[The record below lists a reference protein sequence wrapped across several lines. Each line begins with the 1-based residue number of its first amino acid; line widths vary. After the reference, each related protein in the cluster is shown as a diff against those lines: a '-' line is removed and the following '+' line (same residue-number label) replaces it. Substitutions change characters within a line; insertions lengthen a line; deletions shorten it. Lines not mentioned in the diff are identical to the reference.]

1 MNLKFWQKSEGQ
13 KEVKNKVKKSFFRE
27 WLDAIVFAVIAA
39 TIIRKL
45 FFEAYTIPTSSMEK
59 SLLAGDFLF
68 VSKLS
73 YGARMPI
80 TPISVPFAHHTMP
93 FTQDV
98 PAFST
103 IIQLPYMRL
112 PGFQKIE
119 NNDVVVFN
127 YPMEDF
133 RPTDKKENYIKRCVG
148 IPADVLQVKNGILF
162 VNAKEADMPEKLQW
176 LYHVKTDGTDFN
188 AKALRK
194 LEITE
199 GGKASQMGDY
209 TFPLTKNGID
219 EIKGF
224 SIVKE
229 VNVLFKPQSEYSD
242 YIYPHDTIC
251 PWNVDWFGPITVPAK
266 GMTIKLDTKNIALY
280 RRVIEAYE
288 HHTLT
293 IVNGQAI
300 IDGNAAAEY
309 TFAMDYYFMMGDN
322 RHNSADSRFWGFV
335 PIDHI
340 VGKAVFVWLSLDP
353 DPEVSLFS
361 KIRFKRMLKF
371 IN

>member
-1 MNLKFWQKSEGQ
+1 MNWKFWQKNET
-13 KEVKNKVKKSFFRE
+13 KKPAVKKSFLRE
-27 WLDAIVFAVIAA
+27 WLDAIVFAVVAA
-39 TIIRKL
+39 TIIRT
-45 FFEAYTIPTSSMEK
+45 FFIEAFTIPTSSMEK

-68 VSKLS
+68 VSKIN
-73 YGARMPI
+73 YGARIPN
-80 TPISVPFAHHTMP
+80 TPIAFPFAHHTMP
-93 FTQDV
+93 LTTDM
-98 PAFST
+98 PAYSR
-103 IIQLPYMRL
+103 IIELPYMRL
-112 PGFQKIE
+112 PGFQKIK

-148 IPADVLQVKNGILF
+148 IPGDVMQVKNGILF
-162 VNAKEADMPEKLQW
+162 VNDKQADMPEKLQW

-209 TFPLTKNGID
+209 SFPLTKSGID
-219 EIKGF
+219 EIKAF

-229 VNVLFKPQSEYSD
+229 VNVMFKPQAEYSD
-242 YIYPHDTIC
+242 YIYPHDSIC
-251 PWNVDWFGPITVPAK
+251 PWNVDWFGPIKVPAK
-266 GMTIKLDTKNIALY
+266 GLTVKLDAKGIAFY
-280 RRVIEAYE
+280 KRAIETYE
-288 HHTLT
+288 HHTFAV
-293 IVNGQAI
+293 VNGQAI

-353 DPEVSLFS
+353 DPEISIFS
-361 KIRFKRMLKF
+361 KIRWKRMFQF